1 MRRAITRSPKTSY
14 LHIVWK
20 TKNVRLKIFC
30 KFPGQPLITLK
41 IGAKFAAKI
50 RYSLSFKTY
59 LRHSMTDI
67 LIKSEVLKGGEF
79 LIRESRPED
88 TFIPEELNEE
98 QLMVKQMTEDF
109 LKNEIA
115 PNRLRIEKR
124 EPGLTERLLEKAG
137 ELGLLGAHMPTEY
150 GGMELDTNTNTVIAD
165 MLGPCGSFST
175 SIAAHTGIGMLP
187 ILYFGTEAQKQKY
200 LPRLVSGE
208 LKAAYCLTEPGSGS
222 DALNA
227 KTRADL
233 SADGSHYLLSGQK
246 MWITNAGFANIF
258 IVFAKIGGEKF
269 TGFIVERD
277 TPGIT
282 LGEEEDKLGIK
293 GSSTRQVYFENAKV
307 PAENVLGDI
316 GKGHLIAFNALNIGR
331 YKLGVMCIGGNKA
344 VIDVA
349 ARYANERHQFGQPIG
364 SFGAIQ
370 YKLAEM
376 AIRNFAAE
384 SAGYRTSQL
393 MQDKKTASEEEGKS
407 FGQATLEAAEE
418 YAIECSILKVAGS
431 EVTDYCVDENVQIH
445 GGIGFS
451 EEYTAARAYR
461 DSRINRIY
469 EGTNEIN
476 RMLIVDQLFK
486 RALKGQL
493 DIVGPAWAVQKELA
507 AMPSF
512 EKTEGEYAEE
522 HKAIADFRKIILMT
536 AGGAAKIQMDGK
548 LNMKEEQE
556 LLINCADMMIDL
568 FLAESMLLRVQKL
581 ADMQKEQPQEVY
593 DAMLQVF
600 FHDASARIA
609 KNATD
614 ALVSFAEGDLLKTFL
629 MGLKRFTKY
638 PPVNVKVKRRL
649 VADAVRNANGWCF

>member
-1 MRRAITRSPKTSY
+1 
-14 LHIVWK
+14 
-20 TKNVRLKIFC
+20 
-30 KFPGQPLITLK
+30 
-41 IGAKFAAKI
+41 
-50 RYSLSFKTY
+50 
-59 LRHSMTDI
+59 MTDT
-67 LIKSEVLKGGEF
+67 LEKTDVLQGGAF

-88 TFIPEELNEE
+88 TFIPEEINEE
-98 QLMVKQMTEDF
+98 QLMVKQMAEDF

-124 EPGLTERLLEKAG
+124 EPGLSEALLEKAG
-137 ELGLLGAHMPTEY
+137 ALGLLGAHMPAQY
-150 GGMELDTNTNTVIAD
+150 GGTELDTNTNTVIAD
-165 MLGPCGSFST
+165 VLGPCGSFST

-187 ILYFGTEAQKQKY
+187 ILYFGTEAQREKY
-200 LPRLVSGE
+200 LPQLISGE
-208 LKAAYCLTEPGSGS
+208 MKAAYCLTEPGSGS

-233 SADGSHYLLSGQK
+233 SADGSHYVITGQK
-246 MWITNAGFANIF
+246 MWITNAGFADLF

-269 TGFIVERD
+269 TGFIVERN
-277 TPGIT
+277 TAGIT
-282 LGEEEDKLGIK
+282 FGEEEDKLGIK
-293 GSSTRQVYFENAKV
+293 GSSTRQVFFEQVKV
-307 PAENVLGDI
+307 PAENVLGEI

-331 YKLGVMCIGGNKA
+331 YKLGVMCIGGNKE
-344 VIDVA
+344 VINMA
-349 ARYANERHQFGQPIG
+349 TRYANERRQFGQPIG
-364 SFGAIQ
+364 TFGAIQ

-384 SAGYRTSQL
+384 SAGFRTSQL
-393 MQDKKTASEEEGKS
+393 MQDKKSASEQAGKS

-431 EVTDYCVDENVQIH
+431 EATDYCVDENVQIH

-451 EEYTAARAYR
+451 EEYPAARAYR

-476 RMLIVDQLFK
+476 RMLMVDQLFK

-507 AMPSF
+507 SMPSF
-512 EKTEGEYAEE
+512 DKVEGPYADE
-522 HKAIADFRKIILMT
+522 HKALADFRKIILMT
-536 AGGAAKIQMDGK
+536 AGGAAKMQMDGK
-548 LNMKEEQE
+548 LNLKEEQE
-556 LLINCADMMIDL
+556 LLMNCADMMIDL

-581 ADMQKEQPQEVY
+581 SGMQKEQPQEVY

-600 FHDASARIA
+600 FHDASARMS

-614 ALVSFAEGDLLKTFL
+614 ALASFAEGDLLKTFL
-629 MGLKRFTKY
+629 MGLKRFSKY
-638 PPVNVKVKRRL
+638 PPVNVKEKRRL
-649 VADAVRNANGWCF
+649 VAAALLQANGWCF